1 MQKRNENNSSY
12 KPNTGKKIKTGF
24 PYTLMIGHLRGFE
37 IVVFFLFFFLSLAAL
52 YIEVVKN
59 KTPCPEYVDAA
70 CN

>member
-1 MQKRNENNSSY
+1 
-12 KPNTGKKIKTGF
+12 
-24 PYTLMIGHLRGFE
+24 MIGHLRGFE

-52 YIEVVKN
+52 YVEVVKN